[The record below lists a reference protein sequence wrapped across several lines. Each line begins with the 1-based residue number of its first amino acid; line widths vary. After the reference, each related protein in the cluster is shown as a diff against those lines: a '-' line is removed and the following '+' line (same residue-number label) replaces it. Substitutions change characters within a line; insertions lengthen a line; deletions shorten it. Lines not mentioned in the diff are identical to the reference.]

1 MPTLQELIDEINI
14 SYACRA
20 LLGGG
25 KGLSVME
32 ILRKENPDYYEKIMR
47 EARKKVESEAKDGK
61 LP

>member
-25 KGLSVME
+25 KGQSVME
-32 ILRKENPDYYEKIMR
+32 LLRKQNPYYYERIMT
-47 EARKKVESEAKDGK
+47 EAKRRMEAKDGK
-61 LP
+61 LSEL